1 MLGLFSVSVYSSE
14 YEIMVIHN
22 VALASRHGGAQSKES
37 NPVERGIASALEE
50 AWVHL

>member
-1 MLGLFSVSVYSSE
+1 MGLFSVSAYFSE

-22 VALASRHGGAQSKES
+22 VEMASTHGGAKNKES
-37 NPVERGIASALEE
+37 NPVERGIGSPLEK